1 MPSIGCRCEV
11 CNSTNPKNKRT
22 RASIYIETE
31 TTSLIVDTGP
41 DLRVQALQNNITKV
55 DGVFYT
61 HSHAD
66 HINGIDDMK
75 SFNFLAQKPLPAF
88 GDKFTMDYIRKAFPY
103 VFTENAQGNWYKPWL
118 VAKEIGFYDEFQFG
132 DINIKTF
139 EQIHGKMSVVGYRFN
154 DIAYSTDT
162 NFISQKGLDIIK
174 GVKLWIVDCIKYE
187 ESETH
192 ANFDRAMK
200 WIDIVKPEKAIL
212 THMAH
217 DIEYEKVKGQL
228 PKTISPAFD
237 SMSIIV

>member
-1 MPSIGCRCEV
+1 MGAMKVIILGSGSSVGVPSIGCRCEV

-103 VFTENAQGNWYKPWL
+103 VFTENAQGNWYKPCL
-118 VAKEIGFYDEFQFG
+118 VAK
-132 DINIKTF
+132 
-139 EQIHGKMSVVGYRFN
+139 
-154 DIAYSTDT
+154 
-162 NFISQKGLDIIK
+162 
-174 GVKLWIVDCIKYE
+174 
-187 ESETH
+187 
-192 ANFDRAMK
+192 ANFLMMFLGLFNSKTLGLCFSEFDYFFTIRYRNIVTVAYFSK
-200 WIDIVKPEKAIL
+200 ISIVKCLCKNCI
-212 THMAH
+212 
-217 DIEYEKVKGQL
+217 
-228 PKTISPAFD
+228 
-237 SMSIIV
+237 